1 MASVEAAVLKALYL
15 SKATV
20 ADRTFRVEHL
30 PFAISAEEA
39 QALAGAR
46 AASATEAGE
55 PNPPPAW
62 LVLRAFGISLSHKLL
77 KAALPDG
84 RVDAASVQA
93 RFTDAQPRALV
104 DLAIANCEGFGLV
117 KNDVLSTEC
126 PLPAPEALVT
136 TLATNFPEAS
146 FELRLAAF
154 GLAHVEE
161 SVRSGRTLSPPVW
174 LREQMEAGGVLGQP
188 VISALREAIEQAAKP
203 FARRLRVLVAHPWT
217 AGVIHALQPLS
228 QAGRIELTLAA
239 PNRKAIDQARAFLR
253 LETDIEF
260 LDLSAVE
267 GRQPSVRY
275 DVLAGLATTSLV
287 RDGLPE
293 ALAEFLRPES
303 TILLAQPGTDL
314 TLDLIGGIW
323 NGWLTPA
330 PKNEAAL
337 EARVNTISAR
347 LVLERFAAQEISTRV
362 MADGLGALLSAAAP
376 ARVAAHVPLMP
387 DCVAIGQPKAPIFR
401 GIRER
406 RLAFDPGGCR
416 AGQEAGGPCE
426 GGRSACASRL
436 FRGRFERRQRGSPC
450 APHRGAEGGCRD
462 LRA

>member
-1 MASVEAAVLKALYL
+1 MSRNPCAPP
-15 SKATV
+15 
-20 ADRTFRVEHL
+20 H
-30 PFAISAEEA
+30 
-39 QALAGAR
+39 ALAA
-46 AASATEAGE
+46 
-55 PNPPPAW
+55 
-62 LVLRAFGISLSHKLL
+62 
-77 KAALPDG
+77 
-84 RVDAASVQA
+84 
-93 RFTDAQPRALV
+93 
-104 DLAIANCEGFGLV
+104 
-117 KNDVLSTEC
+117 
-126 PLPAPEALVT
+126 
-136 TLATNFPEAS
+136 
-146 FELRLAAF
+146 
-154 GLAHVEE
+154 
-161 SVRSGRTLSPPVW
+161 VW

-188 VISALREAIEQAAKP
+188 VIAALREAIEQAATT
-203 FARRLRVLVAHPWT
+203 FSRRLRVLVAHPWT

-287 RDGLPE
+287 RDGLRRLL
-293 ALAEFLRPES
+293 LASCGPRAPFFS
-303 TILLAQPGTDL
+303 AQPGTDL

-376 ARVAAHVPLMP
+376 ASVAAHVPLMP
-387 DCVAIGQPKAPIFR
+387 DCVAIGQPKAPIFT
-401 GIRER
+401 
-406 RLAFDPGGCR
+406 AF
-416 AGQEAGGPCE
+416 AG
-426 GGRSACASRL
+426 SASLSIPADAAL
-436 FRGRFERRQRGSPC
+436 GKNWPTG
-450 APHRGAEGGCRD
+450 
-462 LRA
+462 